1 MASKYN
7 IAQCLLNE
15 EKHTPEEIQV
25 LLKQG
30 EENEGAMVR
39 LLPKVETVDAEYA
52 VFLVT
57 RLVGDMVALVGDN
70 VATTKAERIKRDIL
84 KCLRRNG
91 GRMERSELTLRTR
104 QHSRNDR
111 NDAIDDL
118 IDAGQIEAV
127 YERGDGLKNIT
138 TYKLAQ

>member
-39 LLPKVETVDAEYA
+39 LLPKVET
-52 VFLVT
+52 
-57 RLVGDMVALVGDN
+57 
-70 VATTKAERIKRDIL
+70 ATHQVNCRSI
-84 KCLRRNG
+84 RRMW
-91 GRMERSELTLRTR
+91 RYSSKSSVSLCIR
-104 QHSRNDR
+104 
-111 NDAIDDL
+111 
-118 IDAGQIEAV
+118 
-127 YERGDGLKNIT
+127 
-138 TYKLAQ
+138 KL